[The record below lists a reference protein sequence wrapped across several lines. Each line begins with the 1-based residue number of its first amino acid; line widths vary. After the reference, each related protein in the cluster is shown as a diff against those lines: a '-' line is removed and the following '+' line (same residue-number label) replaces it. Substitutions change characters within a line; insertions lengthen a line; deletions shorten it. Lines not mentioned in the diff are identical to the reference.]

1 MDENVVVWVNS
12 EATISV
18 VTQQY
23 KRQDFSKA
31 LIRVMLSA
39 RVFSEMP
46 CASFE
51 PANLALLCSVVM
63 YLGLRG

>member
-12 EATISV
+12 EATISVV

-39 RVFSEMP
+39 RVFSMP
-46 CASFE
+46 CASSL
-51 PANLALLCSVVM
+51 PTLLYFVQS
-63 YLGLRG
+63 

>member
-12 EATISV
+12 EATISVV

-31 LIRVMLSA
+31 LIRVML
-39 RVFSEMP
+39 VFSMP
-46 CASFE
+46 CASSL
-51 PANLALLCSVVM
+51 PTLLYFVQS
-63 YLGLRG
+63 